1 MDYTEISNTIKEVM
15 KAQGT
20 DEKYIDREETL
31 YYDESGNVKHLIVK
45 DGKLNAETDTV
56 FVLGGV
62 EAESILS
69 MEDLKS
75 YLGKSPETE
84 LKSTQDLKGNFV
96 EILRKDNMRQILL
109 LIRDC
114 GWYVHFQAIQ
124 VLYYGFVDIVDS
136 IDGTQ
141 VDPMSFKAELY
152 KVLKKDPDKT
162 LSTFKNYKYPNI
174 KPDQIEPFLSEI
186 LLMINEEIADDA
198 KKFRIN
204 PILLALRS
212 LFVKA
217 KSQKELAFIQG
228 ETTHEWVGEFVQ
240 FYRQEILSFP
250 NKTLV
255 FDEEKQVMK
264 ILESEEIEINGKKAN
279 NYSFK
284 ESGSDSMIQVS
295 DYVVSILRKYIVF
308 LDRLESEVEADIN
321 KFDEIQMINFRLLNM
336 VLADSLN
343 YNPVFVHFTAST
355 HTIAKFFKYM
365 KMYGGTMANG

>member
-96 EILRKDNMRQILL
+96 EILRKDNMRQILQ

-136 IDGTQ
+136 IDGTL

-321 KFDEIQMINFRLLNM
+321 KFDEIQMNNFRLLNM
-336 VLADSLN
+336 VIADSLN

>member
-96 EILRKDNMRQILL
+96 EILRKDNMRQILQ

-162 LSTFKNYKYPNI
+162 LSTLKI
-174 KPDQIEPFLSEI
+174 TSI
-186 LLMINEEIADDA
+186 L
-198 KKFRIN
+198 
-204 PILLALRS
+204 
-212 LFVKA
+212 
-217 KSQKELAFIQG
+217 
-228 ETTHEWVGEFVQ
+228 
-240 FYRQEILSFP
+240 ILSQT
-250 NKTLV
+250 K
-255 FDEEKQVMK
+255 
-264 ILESEEIEINGKKAN
+264 
-279 NYSFK
+279 
-284 ESGSDSMIQVS
+284 
-295 DYVVSILRKYIVF
+295 
-308 LDRLESEVEADIN
+308 
-321 KFDEIQMINFRLLNM
+321 
-336 VLADSLN
+336 
-343 YNPVFVHFTAST
+343 
-355 HTIAKFFKYM
+355 
-365 KMYGGTMANG
+365 